1 MQDTNVRV
9 IGQLKEKLS
18 QVIATGKLK
27 TRKPVALNAAKRD
40 DPTKPLQ
47 QALAISTRIVAVQGV
62 IPRDETLRRLETIRQ
77 HVHPFG
83 VPIDER
89 SAKVTALRRAAETCQ
104 NYLATVATAIREND
118 IDVTHL
124 KQVTAKMA
132 TLIKDVIKCV
142 EAYNTKDD
150 PKAPAIDETLNEAKM
165 QRLAAT
171 KSRLVSCILKN
182 ESRMVVYVRMPVL
195 AIFDPAVRTIDL
207 QDAGL
212 SVEGY
217 DGLYS
222 VVIDQQV
229 IGIATDTQGKSI
241 DKLLGQAI
249 HRLSNEQKTR
259 LSLVSDQPTGIQ
271 KYGMK
276 FYWVADPRTL
286 QVLDNVK
293 GNHVQVAKW
302 SFPF

>member
-1 MQDTNVRV
+1 MQDTNARV

-27 TRKPVALNAAKRD
+27 TRKPAALNAAKRA

-47 QALAISTRIVAVQGV
+47 QALAISTRIVAVQGI
-62 IPRDETLRRLETIRQ
+62 IPQDETLRRLETIRQ

-83 VPIDER
+83 VPMDER

-118 IDVTHL
+118 IDASQL
-124 KQVTAKMA
+124 KQVTDKMA
-132 TLIKDVIKCV
+132 VHIKDVIKCV
-142 EAYNTKDD
+142 DAYNTKDD
-150 PKAPAIDETLNEAKM
+150 PKAPAIDETLSEAKL
-165 QRLAAT
+165 QKFAAT
-171 KSRLVSCILKN
+171 KRRLVSRVIKSERL
-182 ESRMVVYVRMPVL
+182 VVHATMPVL

-222 VVIDQQV
+222 VVLEQHV
-229 IGIATDTQGKSI
+229 IGIATDTQGKSS
-241 DKLLGQAI
+241 DQLLEQAI
-249 HRLSNEQKTR
+249 RGLSKTR
-259 LSLVSDQPTGIQ
+259 QTRFSLVSDQPTGLQ